1 MASITGVPVTV
12 LVENDKI
19 KMAEINYLCVHKKE
33 RETKFAAMLI
43 EEVTRRVNLRDKWQA
58 VIEESFRF
66 IQLEETYRLLL
77 QDPLTI
83 IDLLTQKN

>member
-1 MASITGVPVTV
+1 VASITGVPVTV